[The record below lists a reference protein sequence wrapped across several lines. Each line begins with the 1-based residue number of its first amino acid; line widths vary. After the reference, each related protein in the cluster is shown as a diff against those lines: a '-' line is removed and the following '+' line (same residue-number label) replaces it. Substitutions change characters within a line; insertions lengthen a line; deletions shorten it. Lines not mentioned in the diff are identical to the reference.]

1 MNTIQVRKKGTFT
14 LPSGFRQKYGI
25 EEGEIYSYIDLGE
38 GSLLLKRKVSQVDII
53 SRRIARNLKE
63 DNVTLEDLLETLDEE
78 RRKFFKE
85 KYGDI
90 GGNDSA

>member
-14 LPSGFRQKYGI
+14 LPSSFRQKYGVD
-25 EEGEIYSYIDLGE
+25 EGEIYSYIDLGE
-38 GSLLLKRKVSQVDII
+38 GSLLLKRKVSQVDVI

-78 RRKFFKE
+78 RKKLFKE

-90 GGNDSA
+90 AEDHPA